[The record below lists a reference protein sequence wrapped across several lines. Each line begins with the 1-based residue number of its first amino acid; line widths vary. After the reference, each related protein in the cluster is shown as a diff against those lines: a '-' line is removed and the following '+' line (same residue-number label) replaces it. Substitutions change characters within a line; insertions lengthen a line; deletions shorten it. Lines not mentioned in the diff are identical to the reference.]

1 MSNNYTKMIANG
13 MSCSEEEV
21 SDKCLR
27 ITLLDVVYNMAF
39 IDYEN
44 EDCLGVNYTAN
55 DGTERFVV
63 INKDHIVD
71 VAIIY
76 QQDIDEVDEV
86 DEEFNDV
93 SYQ

>member
-1 MSNNYTKMIANG
+1 MANNYTKMIANG
-13 MSCSEEEV
+13 MSCSEEQV
-21 SDKCLR
+21 SDTCLC
-27 ITLLDVVYNMAF
+27 ITLSDIAYNMAF

-44 EDCLGVNYTAN
+44 DDCLGVNYTAS

-71 VAIIY
+71 VAVVY
-76 QQDIDEVDEV
+76 QQDIDFEY
-86 DEEFNDV
+86 DEEDTHTDV

>member
-21 SDKCLR
+21 SEKCLR
-27 ITLLDVVYNMAF
+27 ITLFDVTYNMAF

-44 EDCLGVNYTAN
+44 DDCLGVNYTAP

-76 QQDIDEVDEV
+76 QQDIEQTDEQ
-86 DEEFNDV
+86 EETHDDV

>member
-13 MSCSEEEV
+13 MSCNEEEV
-21 SDKCLR
+21 SDKCLC
-27 ITLLDVVYNMAF
+27 ITLSDVVYNMAF

-71 VAIIY
+71 VAVIY
-76 QQDIDEVDEV
+76 QQDIDKIDTK
-86 DEEFNDV
+86 DKKSDV